1 MDNLTPM
8 RLFISTILND
18 CLSVVGHKLNLTL
31 GVEKKPKRSIKGKV
45 VKTSNFILSNIA
57 KNYFLKIIF
66 ELPLVDYFIKNFS

>member
-1 MDNLTPM
+1 MDNLTSM

-18 CLSVVGHKLNLTL
+18 CLSVVGYKLNLTL
-31 GVEKKPKRSIKGKV
+31 GVEKKTKRSIKGKV

-57 KNYFLKIIF
+57 KNHFLKIIF